1 VRRTFDFCRIF
12 GVVFLNCNVLGDRH
26 GSGSFDCNWA
36 RGWRVSI
43 PSILGAIA
51 DGRVPRA
58 AAIAV
63 MVAGGLI
70 ALAINENPD
79 GYAINDIPDVFVNV
93 VARYIN

>member
-1 VRRTFDFCRIF
+1 MDPDLLIVI
-12 GVVFLNCNVLGDRH
+12 GLVVGGF
-26 GSGSFDCNWA
+26 
-36 RGWRVSI
+36 SI

-70 ALAINENPD
+70 VLAINENPD

>member
-1 VRRTFDFCRIF
+1 MDPDLLIVI
-12 GVVFLNCNVLGDRH
+12 GLVVGGF
-26 GSGSFDCNWA
+26 
-36 RGWRVSI
+36 SI

>member
-1 VRRTFDFCRIF
+1 MDPDLLIVI
-12 GVVFLNCNVLGDRH
+12 GLVVGGF
-26 GSGSFDCNWA
+26 
-36 RGWRVSI
+36 SI

-70 ALAINENPD
+70 VLAMNENPD

>member
-1 VRRTFDFCRIF
+1 MDPDLLIVI
-12 GVVFLNCNVLGDRH
+12 GLVVGGF
-26 GSGSFDCNWA
+26 
-36 RGWRVSI
+36 SI

-93 VARYIN
+93 VERYIN

>member
-1 VRRTFDFCRIF
+1 MDPDLLIVIGLVIGGF
-12 GVVFLNCNVLGDRH
+12 
-26 GSGSFDCNWA
+26 
-36 RGWRVSI
+36 SI

-70 ALAINENPD
+70 VLAINENPD

>member
-1 VRRTFDFCRIF
+1 MDPDLLIVI
-12 GVVFLNCNVLGDRH
+12 GLVVGGF
-26 GSGSFDCNWA
+26 
-36 RGWRVSI
+36 SI

-58 AAIAV
+58 IAV

-70 ALAINENPD
+70 VLAINENPG
-79 GYAINDIPDVFVNV
+79 GYTITDMPDVFVSV

>member
-1 VRRTFDFCRIF
+1 MDPDLMLVI
-12 GVVFLNCNVLGDRH
+12 GLVVGGF
-26 GSGSFDCNWA
+26 
-36 RGWRVSI
+36 SI
-43 PSILGAIA
+43 PSIMGALA

-70 ALAINENPD
+70 VLAVREQPG
-79 GYAINDIPDVFVNV
+79 GYALNDIPDVFVEV

>member
-1 VRRTFDFCRIF
+1 MDPDLLIVI
-12 GVVFLNCNVLGDRH
+12 GLVVGGF
-26 GSGSFDCNWA
+26 
-36 RGWRVSI
+36 SI

-70 ALAINENPD
+70 VLAINENPG
-79 GYAINDIPDVFVNV
+79 GYTITDMPDVFVSV

>member
-1 VRRTFDFCRIF
+1 MDPDLLIVI
-12 GVVFLNCNVLGDRH
+12 GLVVGGF
-26 GSGSFDCNWA
+26 
-36 RGWRVSI
+36 SI

-70 ALAINENPD
+70 VLAINEDPG
-79 GYAINDIPDVFVNV
+79 GYAINDMPDVFVNV

>member
-1 VRRTFDFCRIF
+1 MDPDLLIVIGLVIGGFS
-12 GVVFLNCNVLGDRH
+12 V
-26 GSGSFDCNWA
+26 
-36 RGWRVSI
+36 

-70 ALAINENPD
+70 VLAINENPD